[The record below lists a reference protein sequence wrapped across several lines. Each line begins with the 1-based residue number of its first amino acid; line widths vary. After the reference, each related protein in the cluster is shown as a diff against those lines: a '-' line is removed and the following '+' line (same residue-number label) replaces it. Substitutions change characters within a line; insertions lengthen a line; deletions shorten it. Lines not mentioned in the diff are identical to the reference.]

1 MERHCFLMYKNN
13 YSIIYQFLGAVIG
26 PHLNSTHF
34 LAVLVNVA
42 PRLNFL
48 QYIYTCLSLLC
59 LSCTTWCTIFYFFGV
74 NWKVKRLNDV
84 RSEVCAREK
93 ERKVCSQDRGRMCH
107 LFNVL
112 FLLCISIQSDV
123 NCLEIRHIVYEI
135 QSSTTQTCRL
145 LEQPRK

>member
-59 LSCTTWCTIFYFFGV
+59 LSGTTRCTTSHFFW
-74 NWKVKRLNDV
+74 NELKSKAF
-84 RSEVCAREK
+84 E
-93 ERKVCSQDRGRMCH
+93 
-107 LFNVL
+107 
-112 FLLCISIQSDV
+112 
-123 NCLEIRHIVYEI
+123 
-135 QSSTTQTCRL
+135 
-145 LEQPRK
+145 